1 MLYMAA
7 GHEMSG
13 DDGGKDCGCK
23 GIFGAASLDENSQKV
38 EEGVSASAN
47 PLVYVL
53 YEMPPATLLGSVPK
67 LKVDVGSSRLLS
79 EPKFFAKCI
88 ELYAQLNEA
97 ASSAFRKSVTNRL
110 VRSSMSR
117 LVRSSTMSAISSHS
131 PPIFL
136 TVNVSAI
143 VVSAVPPN
151 HPSNVFIFQMN
162 RLHLKGKHDS
172 QHLEVA
178 HFRLSSKRKGD
189 EVWHADFGGKFSRHV
204 YTNVTHSDDLVCS
217 TEYQAD
223 FDHLNF
229 KFDPLTVSL
238 VTDIWQDSIDH
249 VSAPLAMLSQHRQQG
264 ENAKDSERR
273 PTFSVGSSSP
283 RLRKQE
289 HRSEQ
294 LKIAVKIQRVSVGFV
309 LLLQPSQRSE
319 LSNGSSDQVSA
330 YICDSSLTR
339 TDDCLSIL
347 CTGLDLTQSQTTQH
361 SVRIVTYDV
370 SVEEFAV
377 EFKMAQSNTGI
388 ADRTNQEPIA
398 AAGKHMF
405 PRVVSSERLTRLDR
419 EMRVTEEKYRR
430 AFRESAGESG
440 EIDAAELVN
449 VLQSL
454 GMNVTERIAR
464 KVLVQVGCI
473 HELSKDVAYY
483 CEWLVAAIPAKVLN

>member
-1 MLYMAA
+1 MVA
-7 GHEMSG
+7 GHQMSG

-23 GIFGAASLDENSQKV
+23 DIFGAASLDDNPQNV
-38 EEGVSASAN
+38 EGGGSASAK
-47 PLVYVL
+47 PLVYVV
-53 YEMPPATLLGSVPK
+53 YEMPPASLLGSVPK
-67 LKVDVGSSRLLS
+67 LKVDVESSRLLS

-97 ASSAFRKSVTNRL
+97 ASSAFRQSVSNRL
-110 VRSSMSR
+110 VRSSMR
-117 LVRSSTMSAISSHS
+117 AMTI
-131 PPIFL
+131 PPIF

-151 HPSNVFIFQMN
+151 QPSNVVIFQMN
-162 RLHLKGKHDS
+162 RLHLKGNNNS

-178 HFRLSSKRKGD
+178 HFRLSSKRKED
-189 EVWHADFGGKFSRHV
+189 KVWHADFGGKFSRHV
-204 YTNVTHSDDLVCS
+204 YANVTHSDDLVCS

-223 FDHLNF
+223 FDQLNF
-229 KFDPLTVSL
+229 MFDPLTVSL

-249 VSAPLAMLSQHRQQG
+249 VRAPLAMLSQRRQQG
-264 ENAKDSERR
+264 ESTKDSERLL
-273 PTFSVGSSSP
+273 TFSGGSSSP

-289 HRSEQ
+289 HRAEK

-309 LLLQPSQRSE
+309 LLLLPSQHSE

-339 TDDCLSIL
+339 TDDCLSVL
-347 CTGLDLTQSQTTQH
+347 CTGLDFTQSRTTQH
-361 SVRIVTYDV
+361 SVCIVTSDV
-370 SVEEFAV
+370 SVEDFDV
-377 EFKMAQSNTGI
+377 KFKMAQSSTDI
-388 ADRTNQEPIA
+388 ADRTIQEPIVA
-398 AAGKHMF
+398 VGKHIF

-419 EMRVTEEKYRR
+419 EMRQTEEKYRC

-440 EIDAAELVN
+440 EIDAAELVD

-473 HELSKDVAYY
+473 QEL
-483 CEWLVAAIPAKVLN
+483 